1 MGSSKSGR
9 SNQRHGWLL
18 FHPTRW
24 IRAWTRAT
32 NGIARALHVMQ
43 IRRCIQRAS
52 VKFCNFFVSSSAE
65 GYLEIRLLISI
76 MYCDRLLAQGCHPR
90 PLFLRGLD
98 VYFKFSIHYSQ
109 LITNKLG
116 SLFPNLSP
124 IAFERCVSFIFVFL
138 VTFDRQ
144 ARWYISNTTPKRAV
158 HQLHGGGGGGL
169 YTQKENQNVF
179 NISIKF
185 NFQYFHFFFW
195 YFYPC

>member
-1 MGSSKSGR
+1 M
-9 SNQRHGWLL
+9 
-18 FHPTRW
+18 
-24 IRAWTRAT
+24 
-32 NGIARALHVMQ
+32 MQ
-43 IRRCIQRAS
+43 ILPCIQRAS

-116 SLFPNLSP
+116 SLFPNRSP

-144 ARWYISNTTPKRAV
+144 AR
-158 HQLHGGGGGGL
+158 
-169 YTQKENQNVF
+169 
-179 NISIKF
+179 
-185 NFQYFHFFFW
+185 
-195 YFYPC
+195 